1 MLNDRV
7 IINPNIYG
15 SIQAKTAEVV
25 GGLNAHYNLSGDGE
39 KILIAG
45 LYYRNKDA
53 FIPMIGLGLKDYTF
67 AFTYDVTVSDLKTY
81 NNARGALE
89 FSLVKQG
96 IVDRY
101 AGNRRESMCPSFR
114 SY

>member
-1 MLNDRV
+1 MW
-7 IINPNIYG
+7 IFNPNVYF
-15 SIQAKTAEVV
+15 SLQAKSYEVV
-25 GGLNAHYNLSGDGE
+25 GGVNAHYNLSGDGE

-45 LYYRNKDA
+45 LYYRHNDA
-53 FIPMIGLGLKDYTF
+53 VIPMVGLGFKDYTF
-67 AFTYDVTVSDLKTY
+67 TFTYDVTVSSLS
-81 NNARGALE
+81 NFNAARGGLE

-101 AGNRRESMCPSFR
+101 KGNRRESMCPSFR